1 VTYDG
6 IISLNT
12 LFGQLHPTMED
23 GNPLYSAAG
32 TNWSNFRT
40 DAYTAL
46 MRKLDTETDPT
57 EQRAVYA
64 AIRKTILDES
74 WVITVARSVPA
85 VALNTRAHG
94 LRYALEERLV
104 PTEAWLEA

>member
-1 VTYDG
+1 
-6 IISLNT
+6 
-12 LFGQLHPTMED
+12 MED